1 MHWLDA
7 GDFGIRFACGVV
19 AAAWLWALAADLGS
33 WTIAKLLPDVEGG
46 HARFVGA
53 ALGYAL
59 IGSAV
64 ALLGLAH
71 LASSLAAIAL
81 LVILTLARAPAHIRM
96 MAQTPGLFAALGAS
110 WRDGTALDKCAYA
123 IVGAAI
129 TTAAVAAA
137 LPAVWWDPIAYHL
150 PLVAR
155 ALERGTFGFDQQ
167 MVQSAFPQLSEAA
180 ALPAYAI
187 AGSAGAAFATLGA
200 GITLVMLCGVIA
212 QRLAPGSG
220 PIAAALLAAS
230 PLWLWL
236 APTFYIDVP
245 FALFL
250 VAALAVP
257 LFAGDKSDDKNDD
270 RNVAFRAKSGF
281 SLGVLCGAL
290 AGAAAASKYP
300 GLPAGAIAAGFAV
313 ALAPAQWRARLGGF
327 GIGFALMAAGWYAR
341 TWALAGDPLYPLFVA
356 NFGASPELQA
366 FGQRYLEMTRH
377 WCGGGTSLRD
387 AFLLPWRLVADPRS
401 FCGDPG
407 YALRLGGILAIAA
420 VALLRRTRSLALVGM
435 ALTAV
440 WFVTTQQWRFLLP
453 ALSLMSIIA
462 AAGAVDAA
470 PRLRNVACAVLLGL
484 CVFGVASN
492 WFAALENEASNS
504 LAPAFAYLAHA
515 ETGAQYLRARLE
527 TYGAA
532 EWLGAKAPGAKI
544 VALDDVRDY
553 YFGSNTVWAN
563 PFYQARWDV
572 DWQAPAKRRYQDFM
586 DAGFT
591 YMVVN
596 AHPAYVRRTPTGIDW
611 GVLAADE
618 RAGVLRRMFSADSV
632 TVYALEEKR

>member
-19 AAAWLWALAADLGS
+19 AAAWLWAVAADLGS
-33 WTIAKLLPDVEGG
+33 LTIGKLLPDVEGG
-46 HARFVGA
+46 RARIVGA

-71 LASSLAAIAL
+71 LANSVAAIAL
-81 LVILTLARAPAHIRM
+81 LVVLTLVRAHEHVRM
-96 MAQTPGLFAALGAS
+96 LAQTPGLLAALGS
-110 WRDGTALDKCAYA
+110 RWRDGTALDKAAYA
-123 IVGAAI
+123 IIGAAFA
-129 TTAAVAAA
+129 TAAVAAA

-150 PLVAR
+150 PLAAR
-155 ALERGTFGFDQQ
+155 ALERGTFGFDPQ

-200 GITLVMLCGVIA
+200 GITLVLLCAAIA
-212 QRLAPGSG
+212 QRIAPGSG

-250 VAALAVP
+250 VAALVVP
-257 LFAGDKSDDKNDD
+257 LFADDK
-270 RNVAFRAKSGF
+270 NVAFRAKLGL

-300 GLPAGAIAAGFAV
+300 GLPAGVIAAGFAV
-313 ALAPAQWRARLGGF
+313 ALQPTQWRARAGGF
-327 GIGFALMAAGWYAR
+327 AIGFAVMAAGWYAR
-341 TWALAGDPLYPLFVA
+341 TWALAGDPLYPIFA
-356 NFGASPELQA
+356 AGFGASPQAQA
-366 FGQRYLEMTRH
+366 FGQRYLDMTRH
-377 WCGGGTSLRD
+377 WCGGGTSVRD
-387 AFLLPWRLVADPRS
+387 ALLLPWRLVADPRS

-407 YALRLGGILAIAA
+407 YALRLGGIFAIAA
-420 VALLRRTRSLALVGM
+420 VALLRRTRPLALAGV

-453 ALSLMSIIA
+453 ALSLMAIIA
-462 AAGAVDAA
+462 AAGAVGAA
-470 PRLRNVACAVLLGL
+470 PRLRNVACAVLLAL
-484 CVFGVASN
+484 SVFGVGSN

-504 LAPAFAYLAHA
+504 LAPAFTYLAHA
-515 ETGAQYLRARLE
+515 ETGAEYLRARLE

-532 EWLGAKAPGAKI
+532 EWLASNAPGAKI

-553 YFGSNTVWAN
+553 YFGSKTVWAN
-563 PFYQARWDV
+563 PFYQARWNV
-572 DWQAPAKRRYQDFM
+572 DWQAPAKRRYQDLL

-596 AHPAYVRRTPTGIDW
+596 ANPAYVRRTPTGIDW

-618 RAGVLRRMFSADSV
+618 RAGVLRRTFSAESV
-632 TVYALEEKR
+632 IVFALEGSR